1 MSRPLSFEPDVH
13 VAKRPA
19 EIASERPE
27 DTRLMELVAS
37 GDPRAR
43 SMLAM
48 RLCARVRRLL
58 RGLLGDPRDAD
69 DAAQDALVEI
79 LQSAHGYRGDAP
91 IERWADRIAVRTG
104 VRFRRRERRAAVHA
118 AVDPDQLRS
127 AAPEPAHGDALPR
140 PLVAY
145 LDELPIRERQ
155 VLFLKH
161 GLGYSLPEVAEIVGA
176 ARSTTKY
183 RLMSA
188 LARLRKVIR
197 RETAIGRP
205 GGAWR

>member
-1 MSRPLSFEPDVH
+1 MSAANR
-13 VAKRPA
+13 AA
-19 EIASERPE
+19 EIVGERPE

-48 RLCARVRRLL
+48 RLCSRVRRLL
-58 RGLLGDPRDAD
+58 RGLLGDARDAD

-79 LQSAHGYRGDAP
+79 LLSAHGYRGEAS

-104 VRFRRRERRAAVHA
+104 VRFRRRERRAS
-118 AVDPDQLRS
+118 VDVAIDPEQLR
-127 AAPEPAHGDALPR
+127 APAPEPAHGDALPR

-145 LDELPIRERQ
+145 LDELPLEERQ

-161 GLGYSLPEVAEIVGA
+161 GLGYSLPEVAELVGA
-176 ARSTTKY
+176 RGSTTKY
-183 RLMSA
+183 RLMAA
-188 LARLRKVIR
+188 LARVRKLIR
-197 RETAIGRP
+197 RDTALGRR
-205 GGAWR
+205 GGAS

>member
-1 MSRPLSFEPDVH
+1 M
-13 VAKRPA
+13 A
-19 EIASERPE
+19 
-27 DTRLMELVAS
+27 LVAA

-48 RLCARVRRLL
+48 RLCARVRRVL
-58 RGLLGDPRDAD
+58 RGLLGDARDAD

-79 LQSAHGYRGDAP
+79 LGAAIGFRGESS

-104 VRFRRRERRAAVHA
+104 LRFRRRERRAPIDA
-118 AVDPDQLRS
+118 AVDPDDTA
-127 AAPEPAHGDALPR
+127 AAPTELEVGESLPR

-145 LDELPIRERQ
+145 LDRLPTKERQ

-161 GLGYSLPEVAEIVGA
+161 ALGYSLPEVAEIVGA

-183 RLMSA
+183 RLASA
-188 LARLRKVIR
+188 LARVRKLVR
-197 RETAIGRP
+197 RDLAIGRAA
-205 GGAWR
+205 GGTP

>member
-1 MSRPLSFEPDVH
+1 MARPLSSTPDVRI
-13 VAKRPA
+13 ASTTA
-19 EIASERPE
+19 EIVSERPE
-27 DTRLMELVAS
+27 DTRLMALVAN

-48 RLCARVRRLL
+48 RLCGRVRRLL

-79 LQSAHGYRGDAP
+79 LQSAHGYRGEAS
-91 IERWADRIAVRTG
+91 IERWADRIAARTG
-104 VRFRRRERRAAVHA
+104 LRFRRRERRAAVDDG
-118 AVDPDQLRS
+118 VDPDELR
-127 AAPEPAHGDALPR
+127 AATPELTHGESLPR

-145 LDELPIRERQ
+145 LDELPTKERQ

-161 GLGYSLPEVAEIVGA
+161 ALGYSLPEVAALVGA

-188 LARLRKVIR
+188 LARLRKAIR
-197 RETAIGRP
+197 RDTAIGRR
-205 GGAWR
+205 GGASR

>member
-1 MSRPLSFEPDVH
+1 VTAASRTVET
-13 VAKRPA
+13 
-19 EIASERPE
+19 ASPRPE
-27 DTRLMELVAS
+27 DARLMELVAA

-48 RLCARVRRLL
+48 RLSGRFRRLL
-58 RGLLGDPRDAD
+58 RGLLGDARDAD
-69 DAAQDALVEI
+69 DAAQDALVEV
-79 LQSAHGYRGDAP
+79 LSSAHGYRGEAS

-104 VRFRRRERRAAVHA
+104 LRFHRRERRAAIDD
-118 AVDPDQLRS
+118 VDPDEIGAVAL
-127 AAPEPAHGDALPR
+127 EPAHRDDLPR
-140 PLVAY
+140 PLLAY
-145 LDELPIRERQ
+145 LDQLPAKERQ

-183 RLMSA
+183 RLMTA

-197 RETAIGRP
+197 RDTAIGRR
-205 GGAWR
+205 GGTAS

>member
-1 MSRPLSFEPDVH
+1 VTVASRAV
-13 VAKRPA
+13 
-19 EIASERPE
+19 EIPGERPE
-27 DTRLMELVAS
+27 DTRLMELVAA
-37 GDPRAR
+37 GDARAR

-48 RLCARVRRLL
+48 RLCGRMRRVL

-79 LQSAHGYRGDAP
+79 LASARGYRGEAS

-104 VRFRRRERRAAVHA
+104 LRFRRRERRAPIVDG
-118 AVDPDQLRS
+118 VDPDKLR
-127 AAPEPAHGDALPR
+127 ATAPEPAHGEALPR

-145 LDELPIRERQ
+145 LDQLPRKERH

-197 RETAIGRP
+197 RDTAIGRT
-205 GGAWR
+205 GGKP

>member
-1 MSRPLSFEPDVH
+1 MG
-13 VAKRPA
+13 PA
-19 EIASERPE
+19 RRSEQGEDERPE
-27 DTRLMELVAS
+27 DGRLMELVAA

-43 SMLAM
+43 NLLAM
-48 RLCARVRRLL
+48 RLVGRTRRVL

-79 LQSAHGYRGDAP
+79 LASAHGWRGEAS

-104 VRFRRRERRAAVHA
+104 LRFRRRERRAAIA
-118 AVDPDQLRS
+118 DDIDPDELRGTS
-127 AAPEPAHGDALPR
+127 PDELDDVLPR
-140 PLVAY
+140 PLAAY
-145 LDELPIRERQ
+145 LDQLPSKERQ
-155 VLFLKH
+155 LLFLKH

-188 LARLRKVIR
+188 LDRLRKVIR
-197 RETAIGRP
+197 RDTAIGRP
-205 GGAWR
+205 KEGAS

>member
-1 MSRPLSFEPDVH
+1 MTAAPRNVDTPT
-13 VAKRPA
+13 
-19 EIASERPE
+19 ERPQ
-27 DTRLMELVAS
+27 DARLMALVAV

-48 RLCARVRRLL
+48 RLCGRVRRVL
-58 RGLLGDPRDAD
+58 RGLLGDARDAD

-79 LQSAHGYRGDAP
+79 LAAAAGFRGESS

-104 VRFRRRERRAAVHA
+104 LRFRRRERRASIDDAI
-118 AVDPDQLRS
+118 DPDQLRADS
-127 AAPEPAHGDALPR
+127 DDVGIGEALPR

-145 LDELPIRERQ
+145 LDQLPSKERQ

-161 GLGYSLPEVAEIVGA
+161 GLGYSLPEVAEIIGA

-183 RLMSA
+183 RLAGA
-188 LARLRKVIR
+188 LARLRKLIR
-197 RETAIGRP
+197 RDTAIGR
-205 GGAWR
+205 GGTP